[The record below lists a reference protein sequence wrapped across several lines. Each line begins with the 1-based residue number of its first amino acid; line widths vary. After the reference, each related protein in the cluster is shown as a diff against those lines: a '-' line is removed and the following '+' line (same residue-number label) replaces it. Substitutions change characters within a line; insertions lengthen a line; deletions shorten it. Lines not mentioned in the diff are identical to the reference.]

1 MKHLVAVVGRPNVGK
16 STLFNK
22 IIGQRLSIEDDQ
34 PGVTRDRIYAE
45 TWWRNYEF
53 TLVDTG
59 GLDRGDDI
67 MLRHIYNQAELAI
80 DLATVI
86 VFVVDGKAGIVDGD
100 HEVAQLLR
108 KSGKPVVLVVNKV
121 DNQRNGIPSD
131 VYEFY
136 NLGLGDPVPVS
147 ASQSLGTGDMLD
159 AIVEH
164 LPDPS
169 TEENDDEYIKV
180 AVVGKPNVGK
190 SSLIN
195 KILGEERLIVSNIAG
210 TTRDAIDT
218 YYEKDGRKYT
228 FIDTAGIRRKSKVKE
243 NIEHYS
249 VLRSMA
255 AVERCDVCILVI
267 SAEEGVT
274 DQDAKIIGL
283 AHEEGKAIIICVN
296 KWDAIEKDNS
306 TMKEF
311 TKEIELKLAYL
322 SYAPKIFISALTG
335 QRLPTVFEHIDMVY
349 ENATH
354 RVSTGILNDVMI
366 EALAHQPPPV
376 DKGRAL
382 KVYYSTQV
390 KVKPPTFAL
399 FVNDPQLM
407 HFSYRRYLENQI
419 RQAFGF
425 KGTPLH
431 FLVRMKS
438 DKK

>member
-53 TLVDTG
+53 TMVDTG

-80 DLATVI
+80 DLAAVI
-86 VFVVDGKAGIVDGD
+86 VFVVDGKAGIVEGD
-100 HEVAQLLR
+100 QEVAQLLR

-121 DNQRNGIPSD
+121 DHQRNGIPAD

-159 AIVEH
+159 AIVAH
-164 LPDPS
+164 LPDPDS
-169 TEENDDEYIKV
+169 EPSDEETIKV

-195 KILGEERLIVSNIAG
+195 RILGEERLIVSNIAG

-218 YYEKDGRKYT
+218 YFEKDDKKYT

-306 TMKEF
+306 TMKAF
-311 TKEIELKLAYL
+311 TKDIELKLAYL
-322 SYAPKIFISALTG
+322 AYAPKIFISALTG

-354 RVSTGILNDVMI
+354 RVSTGILNDVVI

-390 KVKPPTFAL
+390 KVKPPTFAM

-419 RQAFGF
+419 RVAFGF

-431 FLVRMKS
+431 FLVRMKNE
-438 DKK
+438 KK

>member
-1 MKHLVAVVGRPNVGK
+1 MKHMVAVVGRPNVGK

-22 IIGQRLSIEDDQ
+22 IIGQRISIEDDQ

-45 TWWRNYEF
+45 TWWRDYEF

-59 GLDRGDDI
+59 GLDRGNDI
-67 MLRHIYNQAELAI
+67 MLKHIYNQAELAI
-80 DLATVI
+80 DLASVI
-86 VFVVDGKAGIVDGD
+86 VFVVDGKAGIVEGD

-108 KSGKPVVLVVNKV
+108 KSKKPVVLVVNKV
-121 DNQRNGIPSD
+121 DNQRNGIPPEI
-131 VYEFY
+131 YEFY
-136 NLGLGDPVPVS
+136 NLGLGEPVPVS

-159 AIVEH
+159 VIVSH
-164 LPDPS
+164 LPDS
-169 TEENDDEYIKV
+169 DRGEQEDDFIKV

-195 KILGEERLIVSNIAG
+195 RILGEERLIVSDIAG

-218 YYEKDGRKYT
+218 YFEKDEKKYV
-228 FIDTAGIRRKSKVKE
+228 FIDTAGIRRKSKIKE

-283 AHEEGKAIIICVN
+283 AHENGKAAIICVN
-296 KWDAIEKDNS
+296 KWDVIEKDNH
-306 TMKEF
+306 TMKNF
-311 TKEIELKLAYL
+311 SKDIDTRLSYM

-335 QRLPTVFEHIDMVY
+335 QRLTTVFEHIDTVF

-354 RVSTGILNDVMI
+354 RVSTGILNDVVI

-390 KVKPPTFAL
+390 KVKPPTFAM

-407 HFSYRRYLENQI
+407 HFSYRRYLENQL
-419 RQAFGF
+419 RSAFGF

-431 FLVRMKS
+431 FLVRMKNE
-438 DKK
+438 K